1 MDMNKQQEF
10 LLSLGAEINEIC
22 ARHNIT
28 YFLAHGSLI
37 GAVRHGGIIP
47 WDDDFDI
54 FMPYEDWLRFKAVC
68 QDSANLPPN
77 RVLCCPDVQESYLH
91 VMPRYVACDTTCIH
105 KNQSLHEDYA
115 GQVIDIFILDPVAD
129 DQFEA
134 YQKDLFLYYEMLI
147 YSDSVGARVGITS
160 DEYLKLWNY
169 REERGKLAACKL
181 CEERLKSHFDPNG
194 RYYAHRW
201 HGSATVFRRE
211 DFSAQR
217 FMSVGPYML
226 PVPSGFNGVMR
237 SSYGDEW
244 PTMPKNASAA
254 KHNAPSSLKIPYK
267 DALEYFRPTHNAQE
281 LLARMRAR
289 KSQILSR
296 GDDKHFLLDNWAR
309 LRGTVFSLELER
321 RLAGHDE
328 EFTRAIEQRDGATL
342 NRLLGDYVDR
352 QIDRTILGR
361 RFAALFWRYQHP
373 VFIEVS
379 DEIFEALVLAL
390 MCTERIGRAA
400 QVLEVREEKFK
411 LLLTPFMYQLQ
422 EDIRMFREGTDAM
435 CAGQAERALRI
446 AQVLRVNYP
455 VAISFWRLETVALDT
470 LRKAG
475 HTDLLAQ
482 EEQLLK
488 DALEH
493 YPNDGYFM
501 FYQLECRAA
510 RGEDVAADYPVAAEL
525 TVNGMVLSEIQ
536 RRYGYAP
543 TWLRNKRW
551 AKANGVPQ
559 WEGPEPQVPQDAV
572 PPHHA
577 AMCQS
582 QRLCLDLLNELAR
595 ICDELGLSYVCSPNL
610 AKALFVNKRMPA
622 NLRDYTLYMQPKDA
636 LALARELRKRAPEN
650 RVLSG
655 MGFDDL
661 NPVTLFYGATG
672 TTALTMRK
680 PLAQQRGCLGVCVH
694 ALVSS
699 GLPEGLSRVLCQ
711 YSCAAQSGATF
722 TPEGKK
728 ARAYSL
734 LHGIKGVSQTS
745 AVKLASALSAK
756 PFDVSGSS
764 YCLVGSRKTPVPAID
779 FAASVPMSFEDIEL
793 RVPRDLKAYCAKS
806 DVETASS
813 FNADERVVTSASV
826 SSEELL
832 AACKL
837 PEGYDERIAWYRERG
852 AEDAVANHAFI
863 ENYEQLHLAVK
874 LKALSLKLL
883 PKKGA
888 IVKMH
893 QAGDTE
899 GLNKVLKAYKSCY
912 KKHADVG
919 EVFLD
924 PQIDEALKFIL

>member
-22 ARHNIT
+22 TRHKIT

-68 QDSANLPPN
+68 QDPANLPPN
-77 RVLCCPDVQESYLH
+77 RVLCCPDLQESYLH

-105 KNQSLHEDYA
+105 KNQSLHEDFA
-115 GQVIDIFILDPVAD
+115 GQVIDIFVLDPVAD

-160 DEYLKLWNY
+160 DEYLELWNY
-169 REERGKLAACKL
+169 REQHGKLAACKL
-181 CEERLKSHFDPNG
+181 CEERLESHFDPNG
-194 RYYAHRW
+194 KYYAHRW

-217 FMSVGPYML
+217 FMPVGPYSL

-244 PTMPKNASAA
+244 PIMPKNASAT

-281 LLARMRAR
+281 LLASMRAR
-289 KSQILSR
+289 KVQVLSR

-309 LRGTVFSLELER
+309 LRGAAFSLELKQ
-321 RLAGHDE
+321 RLAGHEDE
-328 EFTRAIEQRDGATL
+328 FARALEQRDGVVL
-342 NRLLGDYVDR
+342 NRLLGDYVDK

-361 RFAALFWRYQHP
+361 RFATLFWRYQHP

-379 DEIFEALVLAL
+379 DEVFEALALAL

-400 QVLEVREEKFK
+400 QVLQVREEKFE
-411 LLLTPFMYQLQ
+411 LPLTPLMRQLK
-422 EDIRMFREGTDAM
+422 EAIELFRKGTDAM
-435 CAGQAERALRI
+435 CAGQAGEALNA
-446 AQVLRVNYP
+446 AQTLRPMYP
-455 VAISFWRLETVALDT
+455 AAISFWRLELAALDA

-475 HTDLLAQ
+475 RFELLAQ

-488 DALEH
+488 DALER
-493 YPNDGYFM
+493 YPHDGYFM

-510 RGEDVAADYPVAAEL
+510 KGEDVAAEYPVATEL
-525 TVNGMVLSEIQ
+525 TANGLVLSEIQ

-559 WEGPEPQVPQDAV
+559 WDGPEPQLPQGCAREKHV
-572 PPHHA
+572 

-582 QRLCLDLLNELAR
+582 QRLCLELLAELAH
-595 ICDELGLSYVCSPNL
+595 ICDELGLPYVCSPNL
-610 AKALFVNKRMPA
+610 AKALFSNKKMPA
-622 NLRDYTLYMQPKDA
+622 TMRDFALCMRPKDA
-636 LALARELRKRAPEN
+636 FALARELEKRAPRD
-650 RVLSG
+650 RVMSG
-655 MGFDDL
+655 MGFDALD
-661 NPVTLFYGATG
+661 PATLFYGAAG

-680 PLAQQRGCLGVCVH
+680 PLSQQQGCLSVRVH
-694 ALVSS
+694 ALVSDNA
-699 GLPEGLSRVLCQ
+699 PEGLARALRQ
-711 YSCAAQSGATF
+711 YAATAPSGF
-722 TPEGKK
+722 FKPDGKK
-728 ARAYSL
+728 SRAFAFLHGVRRVSQPSALKLARA
-734 LHGIKGVSQTS
+734 
-745 AVKLASALSAK
+745 LAQK
-756 PFDVSGSS
+756 PFKTSDSS
-764 YCLVGSRKTPVPAID
+764 ACIAGARKTTVPAFD
-779 FAASVPMSFEDIEL
+779 FASCVPMSIEGVEL
-793 RVPRDLKAYCAKS
+793 RAPQDLKAYCAKAN
-806 DVETASS
+806 VETAVS

-826 SSEELL
+826 ASKDLL
-832 AACKL
+832 AAYKL
-837 PEGYDERIAWYRERG
+837 PQGYDKRIAWYQARG

-883 PKKGA
+883 PKKEK

-893 QAGDTE
+893 QAGDAE
-899 GLNKVLKAYKSCY
+899 GLNKALKGYKSCY
-912 KKHADVG
+912 KKYADVG

-924 PQIDEALKFIL
+924 PEIDAALKSIL